1 MSTPP
6 RKPSFLG
13 RTGAGAPVALSFPRL
28 GGPRPALGV
37 VHGEAEDE
45 GLPPGLSMAVAE
57 PAPQVAYVPP
67 PQQPPPAPPAPP
79 SGLAE
84 GSRALAMA
92 LEQLRLESEHLAQQA
107 RSDALE
113 LGFVVAR
120 KILEMEISANPAAL
134 FALIRSAVRK
144 VGDARTLTLRLHPE
158 DCQRLEAAGGV
169 REMGELAMMTVE
181 VRPDTSLSPGDC
193 VIDSELGRVDGR
205 LAARLAELKRQVES
219 AEAAEEAVS

>member
-1 MSTPP
+1 MPTPP

-28 GGPRPALGV
+28 GGPRPSLGV
-37 VHGEAEDE
+37 VAGEAEDE

-57 PAPQVAYVPP
+57 PVPEAAYVPP
-67 PQQPPPAPPAPP
+67 PAPPPAPPTPP

-144 VGDARTLTLRLHPE
+144 VGDARTLTLRLHPD
-158 DCQRLEAAGGV
+158 DCQRLEAAGGI

-219 AEAAEEAVS
+219 AEAAEEAAS

>member
-1 MSTPP
+1 MSSPP

-13 RTGAGAPVALSFPRL
+13 RTGAGAPVALAFPRL

-37 VHGEAEDE
+37 VSGEAEDE

-57 PAPQVAYVPP
+57 AAPQVAYVP
-67 PQQPPPAPPAPP
+67 QQPTPPAPPTPP

-158 DCQRLEAAGGV
+158 DCQRLEAAGGI
-169 REMGELAMMTVE
+169 REMGELSMMTVE
-181 VRPDTSLSPGDC
+181 VRPDSSLSPGDC

-219 AEAAEEAVS
+219 AEAAEEAAS